1 MGRKDQ
7 TMIGPIEKEL
17 TRRYLAAK
25 KKLDYD
31 CKDEKER
38 EYWRGK
44 ADALVEAARYCEG
57 LEFP

>member
-1 MGRKDQ
+1 
-7 TMIGPIEKEL
+7 MIGPIEKEL